1 MLYMLY
7 MLYLL
12 IYSPEQLAGLR
23 VPDVDVAILA
33 ARDHT
38 AAVSA
43 QLHTGHPP
51 AADM

>member
-1 MLYMLY
+1 MLY

-33 ARDHT
+33 ASDHT